1 MKIYVY
7 TNKGWENE
15 EEVLTPNTRKVKKT
29 STSQL
34 VEVTDELTEKFKKE
48 MPFVVNRRGHYFIQ
62 SVN

>member
-15 EEVLTPNTRKVKKT
+15 DEVLTPNTRKVKKNAT
-29 STSQL
+29 SEL
-34 VEVTDELTEKFKKE
+34 VEVSAELTEKFKKE
-48 MPFVVNRRGHYFIQ
+48 MPFVVNRRGYYFIQ